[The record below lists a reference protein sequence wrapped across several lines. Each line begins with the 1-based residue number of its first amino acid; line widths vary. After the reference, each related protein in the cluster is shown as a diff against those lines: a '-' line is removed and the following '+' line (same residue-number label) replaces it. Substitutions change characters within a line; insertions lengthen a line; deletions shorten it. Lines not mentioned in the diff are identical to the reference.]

1 MINDKS
7 IELQVKFYITPVEQ
21 KRTEKIGTADES
33 VRIKEIVFVHKC
45 INPILYC
52 RVTHTG

>member
-7 IELQVKFYITPVEQ
+7 IELQVKFYITPAEQ

-45 INPILYC
+45 INPILYY